1 MGTAQLIPEWR
12 AAADEIW
19 AVLKETAERQK
30 ETDRI
35 IKETAERQK
44 ETDRIVKETDR
55 IVKETAERQK
65 ETERIVKELSKEV
78 AEEQKK
84 TERMVQELS
93 KEVGGISNRLGEA
106 AQCFFGSELWK
117 HFDGL
122 EYEFQR
128 LYPCLPL
135 YGENNK
141 PLGDID
147 ITLLNGEYAMAIEV
161 KTHLKEKNVR
171 YHAKR
176 LEEIKQYPPDQYK
189 GKKILGGLAGL
200 VIDSDAKELAD
211 ELGMYVLEQSG
222 EAVRLADRPEWFK
235 ACEW

>member
-1 MGTAQLIPEWR
+1 MATTQLIPEWR

-19 AVLKETAERQK
+19 AVLKETNRIVKETAEWRKETERVLKEIEQVLKENAKQQK
-30 ETDRI
+30 ETDR
-35 IKETAERQK
+35 ELK
-44 ETDRIVKETDR
+44 ETDRIVKET
-55 IVKETAERQK
+55 
-65 ETERIVKELSKEV
+65 ERI
-78 AEEQKK
+78 
-84 TERMVQELS
+84 VQELS
-93 KEVGGISNRLGEA
+93 KEVGGVSNRLGET

-122 EYEFQR
+122 KYEFQR

-141 PLGDID
+141 ALGDID

-176 LEEIKQYPPDQYK
+176 LEDIKQYPPDQYK

-200 VIDSDAKELAD
+200 VADSDAKELAD
-211 ELGMYVLEQSG
+211 ELGLYVLEQSG
-222 EAVRLADRPEWFK
+222 EAVRLADRPDWFK
-235 ACEW
+235 AREW